1 MCFAPSIFTR
11 PSNAPQRSGGFFPTL
26 TAVVFPTPAMPV
38 KKGFLFSQPLAHKKA
53 FFYSLAFPNQKNNR
67 LPRLKP
73 PQSYIYI
80 IGSYSSSP
88 AGSLRLESYNWH
100 LCKIA
105 PLQRSRPKIGASQEF
120 AFLNYLFKNLHKI
133 LV

>member
-26 TAVVFPTPAMPV
+26 TAVVFPT
-38 KKGFLFSQPLAHKKA
+38 LQAHKKRL
-53 FFYSLAFPNQKNNR
+53 FVFPTPRTQKSLFLLACLPFPKNNR